1 MPDTNTTESLIDVLV
16 AECKLEVSAATFL
29 ARNMVKLASTHMVLT
44 IREMNQGLGDDQQR
58 HMKLIET
65 WFELM
70 AESLPGVSGAD
81 FNGDV
86 RASTVFLSFESG
98 ASNSFSGKWRVPVQ
112 IPASPAI
119 AFMRTLKQDIQH
131 LEAAKAQRAGT
142 DVLKHLE
149 NHPTPLAPNPAR
161 EED

>member
-1 MPDTNTTESLIDVLV
+1 MPDTNTQQSLIDVLV
-16 AECKLEVSAATFL
+16 QECKLDVPRATFL
-29 ARNMVKLASTHMVLT
+29 AGNMVKLSSTHMVLT

-70 AESLPGVSGAD
+70 AESLPGVKSAD

-86 RASTVFLSFESG
+86 RASTVFLSFDSG

-112 IPASPAI
+112 IPASPAT
-119 AFMRTLKQDIQH
+119 AFMRTLKQDIQQLQEAKTLRQGTEV
-131 LEAAKAQRAGT
+131 LETLA
-142 DVLKHLE
+142 
-149 NHPTPLAPNPAR
+149 NHPTPLAPTAAR